1 MRSLARRHPTMTP
14 EQVEIDSEGFCIAMT
29 IRVEKLP
36 ASGTFRR
43 SVRQAV

>member
-1 MRSLARRHPTMTP
+1 MAP

-29 IRVEKLP
+29 IRVQKLP

-43 SVRQAV
+43 STRQVV